1 MATLETPKS
10 ILVRTRIP
18 WFTDSNWKQVKEYS
32 PTFLTEFVVMASQIL
47 LYKLAA
53 HYLGKTG
60 FSEYALAR
68 RTVSLLFP
76 IPVLGMA
83 VGLPRYIG
91 ATNGRG
97 DRDGAARYFGATLW
111 CVAGAAFICL
121 TLINLFSKPF
131 SYVFFGSN
139 TYSYLALPLSVM
151 ILGQCLHTV
160 VCGYFRGH
168 MMLGRAN
175 ALQIVNLA
183 LVPVGSFLVFGQSLP
198 KLLIAIG
205 ALSTLISS
213 VGLLFTPVWAIA
225 ENNWKETKELF
236 RYGVQRVPGDFIL
249 VGLFTLPA
257 TFAAHLKGIEEA
269 GFVAFG
275 ISAVSIIGAVFA
287 PVGLVLLP
295 KATIMLAEGARQE
308 LREHL
313 QAMVRI
319 TFVLSVAI
327 IMTIWIWMPGLIHL
341 YLGASFG
348 QVVPIARLLILGALP
363 YSVYLVLRNIVDAYH
378 EYGITAAIL
387 FCGLLTF
394 LVGSYL
400 SKRTSFGIDVI
411 LGSFVLAMTVIAIL
425 SNLECRKILRK
436 RS

>member
-18 WFTDSNWKQVKEYS
+18 WFTESNWKQVQEYS

-91 ATNGRG
+91 ATSGRG
-97 DRDGAARYFGATLW
+97 DRDAAARYFGATLW

-205 ALSTLISS
+205 ALSTLMSS
-213 VGLLFTPVWAIA
+213 VGLLFTPVWAVA

-249 VGLFTLPA
+249 VALFTLPA

-295 KATIMLAEGARQE
+295 KATIMLAEGAREE

-313 QAMVRI
+313 NAMVRI

-327 IMTIWIWMPGLIHL
+327 IMTIWIWMPNLIHL

-363 YSVYLVLRNIVDAYH
+363 YSVYLVLRNVVDAYH

-394 LVGSYL
+394 LIGSYL
-400 SKRTSFGIDVI
+400 YKQTSFGIDVI
-411 LGSFVLAMTVIAIL
+411 LGSFVLAMTVVAIL

-436 RS
+436 PS

>member
-18 WFTDSNWKQVKEYS
+18 WFTESNWKQVQEYS

-97 DRDGAARYFGATLW
+97 DRDAAARYFGATLW

-139 TYSYLALPLSVM
+139 AYSYLALPLSVM

-183 LVPVGSFLVFGQSLP
+183 IVPVGSFLVFGQSLP

-205 ALSTLISS
+205 ALSTLMSS

-249 VGLFTLPA
+249 VALFTLPA

-295 KATIMLAEGARQE
+295 KATIMLAEGAREE

-313 QAMVRI
+313 NAMVRI

-327 IMTIWIWMPGLIHL
+327 IMTIWMWMPGLIHL

-363 YSVYLVLRNIVDAYH
+363 YSIYLVLRNIVDAYH

-394 LVGSYL
+394 LIGSYL
-400 SKRTSFGIDVI
+400 SKQSSFGIDVI
-411 LGSFVLAMTVIAIL
+411 LGSFVLAMTVVAIL

-436 RS
+436 PS

>member
-18 WFTDSNWKQVKEYS
+18 WFTESNWKQVQEYS

-91 ATNGRG
+91 ATNGR
-97 DRDGAARYFGATLW
+97 GATLW

-205 ALSTLISS
+205 ALSTLMSS
-213 VGLLFTPVWAIA
+213 VGLLFTPVWAVA
-225 ENNWKETKELF
+225 ENNWKETKDLF

-249 VGLFTLPA
+249 VALFTLPA

-295 KATIMLAEGARQE
+295 KATIMLAEGAREE

-313 QAMVRI
+313 NAMVRI

-327 IMTIWIWMPGLIHL
+327 IMTIWIWMPNLIHL

-394 LVGSYL
+394 LIGSYL
-400 SKRTSFGIDVI
+400 YKQTSFGTDVI
-411 LGSFVLAMTVIAIL
+411 LGSFVLAMTVVAIL

-436 RS
+436 SS